1 MAMVALFG
9 VLAAGLAAI
18 AVAAFD
24 AGQYPIAIGAGAI
37 AVWMATLA
45 VGVFRGAAEEFAR
58 PAAKAEP

>member
-24 AGQYPIAIGAGAI
+24 AGRYPIAIGAGAI

-45 VGVFRGAAEEFAR
+45 VGVFRGR
-58 PAAKAEP
+58 RRVR